1 MPISQGQIDQW
12 KTDAAAGGTINGDFA
27 PDTSTSLGPKV
38 INGNLILTTNN
49 VTLTL
54 RGTVY
59 VKGYIDISNGSAV
72 RLDSGYGSLSGLIL
86 ADAWVHVQNNGVF
99 GGSGQAGSYI
109 MLLSTS
115 SCRGVAG
122 PSCAHHDAAIDLHN
136 NASGAIFYA
145 SDGLIYLHNGVNA
158 TELTGYKMQL
168 NQTAK
173 ITYEQGLA
181 NSQFSAGPGAS
192 WQIQSWREVE

>member
-1 MPISQGQIDQW
+1 M
-12 KTDAAAGGTINGDFA
+12 
-27 PDTSTSLGPKV
+27 
-38 INGNLILTTNN
+38 INGNLILTANN

-54 RGTVY
+54 KGTVH

-72 RLDSGYGSLSGLIL
+72 QLDSAYGSLSGLIL
-86 ADAWVHVQNNGVF
+86 TDSWVHVQNNGTF
-99 GGSGQAGSYI
+99 SGSGQAGSYV
-109 MLLSTS
+109 MLLSLST
-115 SCRGVAG
+115 CRGVAG
-122 PSCAHHDAAIDLHN
+122 PSCTHHDAAIDLHN

-158 TELTGYKMQL
+158 TELTAYKMQL
-168 NQTAK
+168 SQTAQ

-192 WQIQSWREVE
+192 WKIQTWREIE